1 MKFRLLFCLTV
12 VCAVL
17 FSIADAAAQVVAGTI
32 ERQRGDATRIVG
44 GEAFPLAPQGWVF
57 VGDTITTGRD
67 ARVIIRF
74 NDSSTLTLGENANI
88 DIDELVY
95 SPAAAGNGR
104 QALKFTQ
111 GVFQFVSGAISAA
124 NHDNVTITTRVATIG
139 IRGTRFVAGELTV
152 GMPPGVP
159 HFGVQ
164 IYDGAVEVISPAGAV
179 TLNQPGQGTF
189 LPLTRVAAPTPVRQ
203 WTPEEAAEARA
214 ALAF

>member
-1 MKFRLLFCLTV
+1 MKFRLLFCL
-12 VCAVL
+12 AVICGTM
-17 FSIADAAAQVVAGTI
+17 FFIADAAAQVVAGTI
-32 ERQRGDATRIVG
+32 ERQRGDATRIVAG
-44 GEAFPLAPQGWVF
+44 DAFPLAPQGWVY

-95 SPAAAGNGR
+95 DPANAAGGR
-104 QALKFTQ
+104 QVLKFTQ

-124 NHDNVTITTRVATIG
+124 DHANVAITTRVATIG

-152 GMPPGVP
+152 GMPPGEP

-164 IYDGAVEVISPAGAV
+164 IYDGAVEVTSPAGAV

-203 WTPEEAAEARA
+203 WTAEEAAEARA

>member
-1 MKFRLLFCLTV
+1 MKFRLLFCL
-12 VCAVL
+12 AVICGTM
-17 FSIADAAAQVVAGTI
+17 FFIADAAAQVVAGTI
-32 ERQRGDATRIVG
+32 ERQRGDATRIVAG
-44 GEAFPLAPQGWVF
+44 DAFPLAPQGWVY

-95 SPAAAGNGR
+95 DPANAAGGR

-124 NHDNVTITTRVATIG
+124 DHANVAITTRVATIG

-152 GMPPGVP
+152 GMPPGEP

-164 IYDGAVEVISPAGAV
+164 IYDGAVEVTSPAGAV

-203 WTPEEAAEARA
+203 WTAEEAAEARA